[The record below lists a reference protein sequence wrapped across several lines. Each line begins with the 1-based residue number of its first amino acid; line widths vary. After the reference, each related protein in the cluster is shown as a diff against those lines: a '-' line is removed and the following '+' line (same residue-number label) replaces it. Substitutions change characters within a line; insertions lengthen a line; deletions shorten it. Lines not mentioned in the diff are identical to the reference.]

1 MTTKRVLLLKP
12 RGFCAGVVRAIDI
25 VQIALETF
33 GAPIYVRKEIVH
45 NSYVV
50 TDLAKKGAIFVNE
63 LDEVPEGARV
73 IYSAHGVSPAVR
85 QRAKERGLKVVD
97 ATCPLVTK
105 VHVEAIKFAKQGYS
119 LVLVGHRDHEEVEG
133 TQGEAPDVTQ
143 VVSTVEEV
151 AALVV
156 PDPNKVAYLTQTTL
170 SLDEARYMIE
180 ALKKKFPNIVG
191 PHAQDICYAT
201 ENRQTAVKNV
211 AHGADLVLVVG
222 SKNSSNSNRLV
233 EVSKNLDTNSYLI
246 DTADAIQPEWLEG
259 VNTVAVTAGAS
270 APEVLVKDVVEY
282 LQAKGYGDVDEV
294 EVMPENVR
302 FGLPPEIVQAI
313 ASAPP
318 PQLLAIRSRQRV
330 SSESSGRTWETN
342 VSKKFA
348 DRSPQHQSRR
358 SRAMAGWTSA
368 SSMSSTAYRAKDWL
382 LGQQH
387 ADGYWCGELEADVML
402 EADYIFMHYAA
413 GHGRSGQDGAAV
425 NEILRHQNEDGGWSQ
440 YPGGPSDINYGV
452 KSYLALKLMGW
463 SADHPVMV
471 KAREWVLAHG
481 GVVECNT
488 FTKIYLCSLGQY
500 DYDAVP
506 AVPPEIVLFPNWF
519 YFNIYEISS
528 WSRGILVPLSIIYAK
543 KPFKKMTPEQGI
555 DELFVGGRDEC
566 RTCICAGTRRSWSAG
581 AISSSSLDRMMHWFE
596 RVHIRP
602 LRKVAMKKAEKW
614 MLARFEKSDGLG
626 AIYPAM
632 LNSIVAM
639 RVPGLFVGR
648 PAVDSRDG

>member
-1 MTTKRVLLLKP
+1 MRQNHQSSTIFWPLAHFYCLESCTKIGSIKLRSWAERGILNNVTTTTLDYVSEDRSGSKTKTKRVLLLKP

-25 VQIALETF
+25 VQIALDTF

-85 QRAKERGLKVVD
+85 DRAKERGLKVID

-222 SKNSSNSNRLV
+222 SRNSSNSNRLV

-259 VNTVAVTAGAS
+259 VDTVAVTAGAS

-282 LQAKGYGDVDEV
+282 LQTMGYDSVDEV

-302 FGLPPEIVQAI
+302 FGLPAEIVQAI
-313 ASAPP
+313 ASAP
-318 PQLLAIRSRQRV
+318 Q
-330 SSESSGRTWETN
+330 
-342 VSKKFA
+342 
-348 DRSPQHQSRR
+348 
-358 SRAMAGWTSA
+358 AG
-368 SSMSSTAYRAKDWL
+368 
-382 LGQQH
+382 Q
-387 ADGYWCGELEADVML
+387 
-402 EADYIFMHYAA
+402 
-413 GHGRSGQDGAAV
+413 
-425 NEILRHQNEDGGWSQ
+425 
-440 YPGGPSDINYGV
+440 
-452 KSYLALKLMGW
+452 
-463 SADHPVMV
+463 
-471 KAREWVLAHG
+471 
-481 GVVECNT
+481 
-488 FTKIYLCSLGQY
+488 
-500 DYDAVP
+500 
-506 AVPPEIVLFPNWF
+506 
-519 YFNIYEISS
+519 
-528 WSRGILVPLSIIYAK
+528 
-543 KPFKKMTPEQGI
+543 
-555 DELFVGGRDEC
+555 
-566 RTCICAGTRRSWSAG
+566 
-581 AISSSSLDRMMHWFE
+581 
-596 RVHIRP
+596 
-602 LRKVAMKKAEKW
+602 
-614 MLARFEKSDGLG
+614 
-626 AIYPAM
+626 
-632 LNSIVAM
+632 
-639 RVPGLFVGR
+639 
-648 PAVDSRDG
+648 